1 MELREVYKAK
11 STDEALFLLEK
22 YKGEGKLIAGGT
34 DIIIDIR
41 NEKIFP
47 NVLID
52 ISSAEELSYIQ
63 EKGDFIEIGS
73 MTTFTQIVESRMLRK
88 NLSGF
93 KKACRLIGSP
103 QIRNRG
109 TIGGNIANGSAAADS
124 VPPLLALES
133 ILTILSS
140 REKREISLE
149 DFLMQPNSE
158 RLKEDELLYSI
169 KFRKPSDNQVLTF
182 AKLGIRKALAISR
195 ISMSI
200 LLELNDGR
208 EVRDIK
214 VTSGSLG
221 KYPMRERKVEILLK
235 GRDINEETVNE
246 AYNILKKVLR
256 DRLMGRPTLEYKEM
270 AVKGLLIEAINDGL
284 DYFQCREVIL

>member
-1 MELREVYKAK
+1 MELKEVYKAK
-11 STDEALFLLEK
+11 SIDEALFLLEK

-34 DIIIDIR
+34 DIIIDMR
-41 NEKIFP
+41 NEKIFS
-47 NVLID
+47 NALID
-52 ISSAEELSYIQ
+52 ISSIEELSYIQ
-63 EKGDFIEIGS
+63 DKGGFIEIGS
-73 MTTFTQIVESRMLRK
+73 MTTFTQIAESGILAK
-88 NLSGF
+88 NLNGF

-124 VPPLLALES
+124 VPPLLALDS

-140 REKREISLE
+140 TEKREIRLE

-158 RLKEDELLYSI
+158 RLKKDELLHSI

-182 AKLGIRKALAISR
+182 AKLCLRKALAISR

-200 LLELNDGR
+200 LLELNDDR
-208 EVRDIK
+208 KVRDIK
-214 VTSGSLG
+214 VASGSLG
-221 KYPMRERKVEILLK
+221 KYPMREREVESFLK
-235 GRDINEETVNE
+235 GRSIDEKTVDE

-256 DRLMGRPTLEYKEM
+256 DRLMGRPTLEYKEI
-270 AVKGLLIEAINDGL
+270 AVKGLLLEAINDGL
-284 DYFQCREVIL
+284 DYFQCREVIV

>member
-1 MELREVYKAK
+1 
-11 STDEALFLLEK
+11 
-22 YKGEGKLIAGGT
+22 
-34 DIIIDIR
+34 
-41 NEKIFP
+41 
-47 NVLID
+47 
-52 ISSAEELSYIQ
+52 
-63 EKGDFIEIGS
+63 
-73 MTTFTQIVESRMLRK
+73 MTTFTQIVESGILAR
-88 NLSGF
+88 NLNGF

-124 VPPLLALES
+124 VPPLLALDS

-140 REKREISLE
+140 KEKREIRLE

-158 RLKEDELLYSI
+158 RLKKDELLHSI

-182 AKLGIRKALAISR
+182 AKLCLRKALAISR

-200 LLELNDGR
+200 LLELNDDR

-214 VTSGSLG
+214 VASGSLG
-221 KYPMRERKVEILLK
+221 KYPMREREVESFLK
-235 GRDINEETVNE
+235 GRNIDEEAVDE

-270 AVKGLLIEAINDGL
+270 AVKGLLIETINDGL
-284 DYFQCREVIL
+284 DYFQCQEVIA

>member
-1 MELREVYKAK
+1 MELKEVYKAK
-11 STDEALFLLEK
+11 SIDEALFLLEK

-34 DIIIDIR
+34 DTIIDMR
-41 NEKIFP
+41 NEEIFF

-52 ISSAEELSYIQ
+52 ISSIEELSYIQ
-63 EKGDFIEIGS
+63 EKEDFIEIGS
-73 MTTFTQIVESRMLRK
+73 MTTFTQIVESEIPAR
-88 NLSGF
+88 NLNGF

-124 VPPLLALES
+124 VPPLLALDS

-140 REKREISLE
+140 KEKREIRLE

-158 RLKEDELLYSI
+158 RLKEDELLHSI
-169 KFRKPSDNQVLTF
+169 KFRKLSDNQVLTF
-182 AKLGIRKALAISR
+182 AKLCLRKALAISR

-200 LLELNDGR
+200 LLELNDNR
-208 EVRDIK
+208 EVKDIK
-214 VTSGSLG
+214 IASGSLG
-221 KYPMRERKVEILLK
+221 KYPMREREVESFLK
-235 GRDINEETVNE
+235 GRNIDEEAVDE

-284 DYFQCREVIL
+284 DYFQYQEVIA